1 MVAKGTMRMRIKE
14 TWETLSPYMTEHEE
28 NIQKHEEN
36 IQKHKEWIQE
46 HPQDEKGIHHRRNQI
61 EEEGEQLR
69 MLDFLVE
76 VVRVNENRKK

>member
-1 MVAKGTMRMRIKE
+1 MRTKE

-28 NIQKHEEN
+28 NIQKH
-36 IQKHKEWIQE
+36 KDWIQE
-46 HPQDEKGIHHRRNQI
+46 HPEDAHGIEHKRNQI

-76 VVRVNENRKK
+76 VVRVNENRKNSHL

>member
-1 MVAKGTMRMRIKE
+1 MMRMRIKE

-28 NIQKHEEN
+28 NIQKH
-36 IQKHKEWIQE
+36 KEWIQE
-46 HPQDEKGIHHRRNQI
+46 HPEDANGIQHKRNQI